1 MGDKYDEDLELTLTK
16 KAYRFELDGP
26 GITEPAIVEVTFT
39 GQVSQLKSSD
49 GDGYRNEARYTPATK
64 LITTGKGY
72 STGQIYRNV
81 CRAVK
86 SVLTF
91 LT

>member
-1 MGDKYDEDLELTLTK
+1 MMKIKLTLTK

-49 GDGYRNEARYTPATK
+49 GDGYRNEAYTPATK

-72 STGQIYRNV
+72 STGQIYR
-81 CRAVK
+81 K
-86 SVLTF
+86 VLKG
-91 LT
+91 